1 MGISD
6 FGEMTR
12 LAKIARPDT
21 CVITNIGTCHLENLG
36 DRDGVLKAKT
46 EIFKYLKKDGHIVL
60 NGDDDKLCT
69 VKEYEGIK
77 PVFFGMEADKDIYA
91 DEIVSRGLKG
101 MTCRIHVGGESF
113 VTDIPMPG
121 RHMVYNALAATAVG
135 RIYGLTLEQIR
146 HGIETLEAISGRF
159 HMIETDRFLIVD
171 DCYNANPMSMKASLD
186 VLKDGAGR
194 RVAILGDM
202 GELGENEVQLH
213 AEVGEHAAQ
222 CGIDVCICTGAL
234 SANIAKE
241 KLSEKYPDRKIFIV
255 DSLGA
260 SSGYGLL
267 MDTLAAMRK
276 DGKTIEELYNW
287 AEEYKLNVHHWF
299 FSTDLSFYIKG
310 GRISKT
316 AGAIGSLLN
325 ICPLLNMDYLGRLIP
340 RFKIRTK
347 KKVIRAIVDRMEENA
362 QDGLDYS
369 GKCYISQSACIE
381 DAKEVARLVEERFP
395 KLNGKVKINYIGT
408 TIGSHTGPGTVAL
421 FFWGKKRED

>member
-1 MGISD
+1 MADYILSCCSTAD
-6 FGEMTR
+6 LTKEQFEEMDVKYICFHYEMDGKQYADDLGQTMPFD
-12 LAKIARPDT
+12 LFYQKMAQGADT
-21 CVITNIGTCHLENLG
+21 
-36 DRDGVLKAKT
+36 KT
-46 EIFKYLKKDGHIVL
+46 SQVNAE
-60 NGDDDKLCT
+60 
-69 VKEYEGIK
+69 EYEEYFEG
-77 PVFFGMEADKDIYA
+77 F
-91 DEIVSRGLKG
+91 
-101 MTCRIHVGGESF
+101 
-113 VTDIPMPG
+113 
-121 RHMVYNALAATAVG
+121 
-135 RIYGLTLEQIR
+135 
-146 HGIETLEAISGRF
+146 
-159 HMIETDRFLIVD
+159 
-171 DCYNANPMSMKASLD
+171 
-186 VLKDGAGR
+186 LKDGKD
-194 RVAILGDM
+194 V
-202 GELGENEVQLH
+202 LH
-213 AEVGEHAAQ
+213 L
-222 CGIDVCICTGAL
+222 CLSSGISGTVN

-287 AEEYKLNVHHWF
+287 VEEYKLNVHHWF